1 MFMADLENLIAM
13 AGGSILDKAGLSSTS
28 LILYNME
35 VPPGDDQANIELVME
50 KRRAEAEE
58 LAATVGCRAL
68 AHTWV
73 LDSIAFCKVEFPM

>member
-1 MFMADLENLIAM
+1 MFMADLENLITT
-13 AGGSILDKAGLSSTS
+13 AGGSIVGKAGLASTS

-35 VPPGDDQANIELVME
+35 VPPAGHQDTVEEVME